1 MYYCDKCDSKFGYK
15 SNLNRLMK
23 NKHNNV
29 DSLIGGLSTQSESA
43 ENSVADTEEEMRFG
57 NDDTNIKEDEAD
69 DMNIDSDDEKDEN
82 YEAWILLN
90 NFIIVPEMNL
100 IDKYILFRKLLIKAY
115 KDSTFKTTLEAIQ
128 YFKDKLG
135 FNFIITT
142 QCTIRFLEP
151 VIKHILY
158 TKLKDDFWEYFLELA
173 INENTNNIIDEEYLK
188 LVMNNYENLFI
199 LTSSMESDILNKKI
213 VKRKNK
219 LVKKYNFNEIDGFT
233 NAVKREVA
241 QFNAMK
247 NILTIPIETLSES
260 E

>member
-1 MYYCDKCDSKFGYK
+1 MVVYSCDKCDKKFNYK
-15 SNLNRLMK
+15 SNLNRHIRD
-23 NKHNNV
+23 KHI
-29 DSLIGGLSTQSESA
+29 DELSTQSGST
-43 ENSVADTEEEMRFG
+43 ENNNIDIEEKIGFG
-57 NDDTNIKEDEAD
+57 NGGAD
-69 DMNIDSDDEKDEN
+69 IDSDDEKNEN
-82 YEAWILLN
+82 YEAWISLN
-90 NFIIVPEMNL
+90 NFYIEPEINL
-100 IDKYILFRKLLIKAY
+100 LDKYILFRKLLIKAY

-128 YFKDKLG
+128 HFKDKLG

-151 VIKHILY
+151 VIERILY

-247 NILTIPIETLSES
+247 NILTIPIEILSES

>member
-1 MYYCDKCDSKFGYK
+1 MVVYPCDKCDKKFHYK
-15 SNLNRLMK
+15 SNLNRHIRA
-23 NKHNNV
+23 KHI
-29 DSLIGGLSTQSESA
+29 DELSTQTGST
-43 ENSVADTEEEMRFG
+43 ENNNIDIEEKIGFG
-57 NDDTNIKEDEAD
+57 NGDAD
-69 DMNIDSDDEKDEN
+69 IDSDDEKNEN
-82 YEAWILLN
+82 YEAWISLN
-90 NFIIVPEMNL
+90 NFYIEPEINL
-100 IDKYILFRKLLIKAY
+100 LDKYILFRKLLIKAY

-128 YFKDKLG
+128 HFKDKLG

-151 VIKHILY
+151 VIERILY
-158 TKLKDDFWEYFLELA
+158 TELKDDFWEYFLELA

-247 NILTIPIETLSES
+247 NILTIPIEILTES